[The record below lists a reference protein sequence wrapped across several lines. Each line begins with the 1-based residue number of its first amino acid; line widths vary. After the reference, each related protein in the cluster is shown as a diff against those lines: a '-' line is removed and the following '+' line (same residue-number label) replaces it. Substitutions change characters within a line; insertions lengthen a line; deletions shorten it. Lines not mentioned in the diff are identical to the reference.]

1 MKRHILMAVLFCAL
15 LSLMLSCGYK
25 TIKHGEE
32 ISEEQAST
40 IITGKTTKRDIFME
54 FGEPTKTMDKEK
66 VFFYS
71 WTKGGKGH
79 FLGFGSGSAESK
91 TLVVVFD
98 DNDIVQRHRI
108 TRGATS
114 GGASIGD

>member
-1 MKRHILMAVLFCAL
+1 MKKAIFLSALCCAL
-15 LSLMLSCGYK
+15 LPFIFSCGYK
-25 TIKHGEE
+25 TIKHGVE
-32 ISEEQAST
+32 ISEEQTST

-54 FGEPTKTMDKEK
+54 FGEPTKTMDQEK

-98 DNDIVQRHRI
+98 DNDIVQSHRI

-114 GGASIGD
+114 GGAAIGD

>member
-1 MKRHILMAVLFCAL
+1 MKKVFPVCCLILFVCVLIT
-15 LSLMLSCGYK
+15 SCGYK

-32 ISEEQAST
+32 ISDEKAST
-40 IITGKTTKRDIFME
+40 IIDGKTTKREIFMG

-79 FLGFGSGSAESK
+79 ILGFGSGSAESQS
-91 TLVVVFD
+91 LVIVFD
-98 DNDIVQRHRI
+98 DNDVVQSHKI
-108 TRGATS
+108 GRGATT
-114 GGASIGD
+114 GGATVGD